1 MYVCVF
7 MLQCGNILTGPG
19 TSSAATQSP
28 VTENPALAL
37 KIVSSKKKSEYVIQN
52 LRLTTRFSSLTSLKG
67 QVMSKCDGKVSFDEG
82 FGYIEPGHGVKG
94 RQRWLLS
101 DEDVADMY
109 TLHDGKKEILLWCYS
124 AQESCKRPHP
134 PDEADVG
141 SSQKRSRY
149 NKQIDKM
156 REVEE
161 IEDDLRSKHE
171 GRYTEEQIRMWAHL
185 IQMNK
190 HTSYEEPPNKKFW
203 KTPDSSGSSQG
214 TSSSK
219 SSSLGS
225 SKSGLDSPGK
235 RVSLRGQCIDQLHRL
250 KQLHTDG
257 GITEDQYTEMKE
269 SIMKEVKKFE

>member
-1 MYVCVF
+1 M
-7 MLQCGNILTGPG
+7 TGPQLGG
-19 TSSAATQSP
+19 TSSASAQSLAA
-28 VTENPALAL
+28 ENPALTL
-37 KIVSSKKKSEYVIQN
+37 KIVSSKKRSEYVIQN
-52 LRLTTRFSSLTSLKG
+52 LRLTTRFSSLKNLKE

-82 FGYIEPGHGVKG
+82 FGYIEPGRGVKG
-94 RQRWLLS
+94 KQRWLLS

-109 TLHDGKKEILLWCYS
+109 TLHNGKKEILLWCYS
-124 AQESCKRPHP
+124 AQEGCKRPHP
-134 PDEADVG
+134 AESDECS

-161 IEDDLRSKHE
+161 IEDDLRSKH
-171 GRYTEEQIRMWAHL
+171 GGKFTEEQIRMWAHL

-190 HTSYEEPPNKKFW
+190 HASYEEPPNKKFW
-203 KTPDSSGSSQG
+203 KTPDSAGSSQG

-225 SKSGLDSPGK
+225 SKSVLDSPGK

-250 KQLHTDG
+250 QQLYTDG
-257 GITEDQYTEMKE
+257 GITEDQYAEMKE